1 MVESMRDVPT
11 YRAFARRVDGWW
23 AVEVDGVPGAVT
35 QARRLDQVEA
45 MAREVV
51 SLMLEIP
58 PDTFGIDVVP
68 QIGALDAEVASAR
81 QARVDADRIR
91 AEAMESTRRTAT
103 RLAQR
108 GFPLRDIGLLLGIS
122 FQRVQQL
129 LQGAAATEKKLP
141 RLDSNQQPAG

>member
-1 MVESMRDVPT
+1 MKRRDLIAEIAAEAKRQNVEFVIER
-11 YRAFARRVDGWW
+11 
-23 AVEVDGVPGAVT
+23 EGANHT
-35 QARRLDQVEA
+35 IFRL
-45 MAREVV
+45 
-51 SLMLEIP
+51 
-58 PDTFGIDVVP
+58 
-68 QIGALDAEVASAR
+68 ASAR

-129 LQGAAATEKKLP
+129 LQGAAATEEKLP